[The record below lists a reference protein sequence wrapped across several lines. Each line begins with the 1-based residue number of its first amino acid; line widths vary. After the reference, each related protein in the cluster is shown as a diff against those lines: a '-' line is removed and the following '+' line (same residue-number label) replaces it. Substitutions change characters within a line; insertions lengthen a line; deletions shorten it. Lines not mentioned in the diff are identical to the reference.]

1 MVQAQIGDTVKINF
15 TGKLEDGSVFG
26 STTNQEPLEFKLGE
40 GQILPGVEKGIEG
53 MNVGES
59 KTIKV
64 PPEQAYGQHRKELVE
79 EVGRDQF
86 PKDIEP
92 KVGQRFNVPQSNG
105 QTTVVRVVN
114 VSESMVT
121 LDANHPLA
129 GKDLT
134 FELELLD
141 IPSRTE

>member
-1 MVQAQIGDTVKINF
+1 MAQAQIGDIVKIHF
-15 TGKLEDGSVFG
+15 RGKLEDGSVFG
-26 STTNQEPLEFKLGE
+26 STTDQEPLEFKLGE
-40 GQILPGVEKGIEG
+40 GQIIPGVEKGVEG

-64 PPEQAYGQHRKELVE
+64 RPEQAYGQHREELVE
-79 EVGRDQF
+79 EVGRDKF
-86 PKDIEP
+86 PKDVDP
-92 KVGQRFNVPQSNG
+92 QVGQSFKVTRSDG
-105 QTTVVRVVN
+105 QATVVRVVN
-114 VSESMVT
+114 VSESKVT

-129 GKDLT
+129 GRDLI

>member
-86 PKDIEP
+86 PNDVEP

-105 QTTVVRVVN
+105 QTAVVRVVN